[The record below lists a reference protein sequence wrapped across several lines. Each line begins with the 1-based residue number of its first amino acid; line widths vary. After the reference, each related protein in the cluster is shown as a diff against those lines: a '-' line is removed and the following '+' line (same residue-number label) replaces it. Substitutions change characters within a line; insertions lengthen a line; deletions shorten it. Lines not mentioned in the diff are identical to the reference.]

1 MPADTKV
8 GAYMDVRSANGTR
21 GYIVDPHIWEAVVP
35 EWIVADGKV
44 RDLVLHPVT
53 LGQKDSRSQ
62 RGLPRLAEGDE
73 AKAILSHLKDL
84 SEPYGTKIQA
94 ENGVGRVKLGIKEYK
109 NNQRSIFSTYI

>member
-1 MPADTKV
+1 MTRDETVAGRDKSYLRHALHPF
-8 GAYMDVRSANGTR
+8 SLGTR

-94 ENGVGRVKLGIKEYK
+94 ENGVGRVKLGIKE
-109 NNQRSIFSTYI
+109 

>member
-1 MPADTKV
+1 M
-8 GAYMDVRSANGTR
+8 
-21 GYIVDPHIWEAVVP
+21 
-35 EWIVADGKV
+35 
-44 RDLVLHPVT
+44 T

-94 ENGVGRVKLGIKEYK
+94 ENGVGRVKLGIKE
-109 NNQRSIFSTYI
+109 